1 MLRTSPKP
9 GVVPSPNGGL
19 ITKCFHR
26 NWDVPPGG
34 GSDRSLGVP
43 GVLLGPDIGGL
54 ISTEY
59 SQCSHARHAAE
70 CEVKEDHVVVVVAF
84 F

>member
-1 MLRTSPKP
+1 M
-9 GVVPSPNGGL
+9 GL

-26 NWDVPPGG
+26 NWDDPPGG
-34 GSDRSLGVP
+34 GSDWSLVP

-70 CEVKEDHVVVVVAF
+70 CEVKE
-84 F
+84 

>member
-1 MLRTSPKP
+1 MASKD
-9 GVVPSPNGGL
+9 GGCL
-19 ITKCFHR
+19 ITKCEPI
-26 NWDVPPGG
+26 VTGMILGG
-34 GSDRSLGVP
+34 RGSRDRSVGVP

-70 CEVKEDHVVVVVAF
+70 CEVKE
-84 F
+84 